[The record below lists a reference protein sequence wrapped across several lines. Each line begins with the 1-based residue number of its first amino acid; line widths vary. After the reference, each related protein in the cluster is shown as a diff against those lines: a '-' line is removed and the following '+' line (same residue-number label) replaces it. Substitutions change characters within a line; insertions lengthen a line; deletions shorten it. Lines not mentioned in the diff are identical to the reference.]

1 MTGKKKL
8 KSILL
13 ASLTLAAT
21 FSLAA
26 CGKKSDNGTTTPTDP
41 VVPGEVV
48 GTKFTVTINIDGQ
61 TSTQEVNSG
70 EIPTLTAPTKTGYKF
85 VGWYT
90 DAAFN
95 TLYENTAITADTT
108 LYAHFIEIT
117 PVADNTVTMNGQT
130 YATIKAAIA
139 AIPTSGDT
147 NTYEIRLGKG
157 TYTENGIA
165 YNGSA
170 TIKISGYTDT
180 QYGTDVIIKGR
191 GSDMTTEK
199 TRSLIAIQ
207 GTGNII
213 LENLT
218 LESDYS
224 RADVTGDA
232 QAEVL
237 GTDTT
242 GKTVA
247 YNCSF
252 ISHQDTLRTAG
263 KAWFYGCHIE
273 GDVDFIWM
281 EQAGTV
287 ALYEKCEIVSVYDEY
302 AGSHKSYL
310 TAPRMAIS
318 SKVGKG
324 LVIYNSVVKESD
336 EAKANDQKTYLAR
349 TPWSSGYFNQVAYIN
364 STISDVELEATSGD
378 SKSANAPWYGT
389 QIATDYDKTVV
400 GWKMDQ
406 ASATS
411 LGYAGNG
418 DIVSNETVA
427 KEFNG
432 RNAILNRVYDL
443 GKGKYQADT
452 SVWDVN
458 TLAITSGWVVD
469 EDTSKSTLDGEEAGA
484 TTVYNFDGSQDVSA
498 ISNGFTRDGDKA
510 HFKGAAGSTITIPVT
525 GKCYVEVYG
534 YYSGTVEAKADTQNE
549 GVLFFNNG
557 NTNAEIEQD
566 YIVYDAAATNVVI
579 TAKAQTYITKIVV
592 VNDNSITDKKVESI
606 EVTRSTNQEVVGV
619 PLVLTAKLSASDA
632 TNKSVKWTSSDD
644 SIAVINEYTGAVTFK
659 KAGEVSFTVTALDG
673 SGLTETITCNPIDA
687 SWTTAEFYIKNNG
700 AKDDSEIA
708 GQESN
713 NFTYGDIN
721 TNATAT
727 FTNLAGDTV
736 TTNRTA
742 KMNGAGYVSF
752 ATTDAAYVTI
762 IMADKGKTVDAVLSV
777 TGEGGQTAELVYQTG
792 NSYYPTL
799 VYKLSG
805 GDSWT
810 IKRGG
815 SAELN
820 VIAYVKVEYD
830 AVWNFQTATPSTIT
844 TTAIEK
850 TTGEVVSN
858 IDKVKLTVDATDGK
872 LAYNASGYAQFNAGT
887 IIKVPVK
894 NVGSVIT
901 VVAYSGQSKYTIG
914 TGEGQVPADTSTD
927 TDTYTVTAADV
938 ATGYVEIIATGGA
951 YIYSISLSNPL

>member
-1 MTGKKKL
+1 MKGKRKL
-8 KSILL
+8 KTLLL
-13 ASLTLAAT
+13 ASLTLASAL
-21 FSLAA
+21 SLTA
-26 CGKKSDNGTTTPTDP
+26 CNDKKKSNDPDPDPIVITTNYTVTLNVDGTTT
-41 VVPGEVV
+41 
-48 GTKFTVTINIDGQ
+48 
-61 TSTQEVNSG
+61 TQQVEAG
-70 EIPTLTAPTKTGYKF
+70 GLPTLTTPSKTGYKF
-85 VGWYT
+85 LGWYT
-90 DAAFN
+90 DAEFT
-95 TLYENTAITADTT
+95 TLYQNTAINADTI
-108 LYAHFIEIT
+108 LYARLVEIT
-117 PVADNTVTMNGQT
+117 PVADNTVLMNGQS

-147 NTYEIRLGKG
+147 STYEIRLGKG
-157 TYTENGIA
+157 TYAENGIA

-170 TIKISGYTDT
+170 TIKISGYTDA

-191 GSDMTTEK
+191 GNDMTTEK

-281 EQAGTV
+281 EQAGKV
-287 ALYEKCEIVSVYDEY
+287 ALYENCEIVSVYDQY
-302 AGSHKSYL
+302 ASSHKSYL

-336 EAKANDQKTYLAR
+336 EAKENNQQTYLAR
-349 TPWSSGYFNQVAYIN
+349 TPWSSGYYNQVAYIN
-364 STISDVELEATSGD
+364 STISDIELEATSGD

-411 LGYAGNG
+411 MGYAGNG

-427 KEFNG
+427 NEFNG

-452 SVWDVN
+452 SLWDVN
-458 TLAITSGWVVD
+458 SLAITLGWVVD

-484 TTVYNFDGSQDVSA
+484 TTVYNFDGSQDLSA
-498 ISNGFTRDGDKA
+498 ITNGFTKETDKA
-510 HFKGAAGSTITIPVT
+510 HFKGSAGATITIPVT

-592 VNDNSITDKKVESI
+592 VNDNSITEKKAESI
-606 EVTRSTNQEVVGV
+606 QVTRSTNQEVVGV
-619 PLVLTAKLSASDA
+619 PLVLTAKVSASDA
-632 TNKSVKWTSSDD
+632 TNRSVKWSSSDE
-644 SIAVINEYTGAVTFK
+644 SIATINEYTGVVTFK

-673 SGLTETITCNPIDA
+673 SGLTETITCNPIEA

-700 AKDDSEIA
+700 VKGDSEIE

-713 NFTYGDIN
+713 NFTYGDIYQSS
-721 TNATAT
+721 TNIT

-736 TTNRTA
+736 TTNRAA
-742 KMNGAGYVSF
+742 KMNGSGYVSF

-762 IMADKGKTVDAVLSV
+762 VMADRGKTINAELSV
-777 TGEGGQTAELVYQTG
+777 TGEGGETATLVSSTG
-792 NSYYPTL
+792 NPYYPTL

-815 SAELN
+815 SSELN

-844 TTAIEK
+844 TTAIEN

-858 IDKVKLTVDATDGK
+858 NEKVKLTVDATNGK

-901 VVAYSGQSKYTIG
+901 VVSYQGQSKYTIG